1 MLALVLLMAWAA
13 PFLPLAMKPLRR
25 HPDPGVRRVGGV
37 LAMLAL
43 WLTFD
48 LSAMATWGEFLREP
62 SMFKPAL
69 LAVAAFQAPLAWL
82 AARVASAAEA

>member
-1 MLALVLLMAWAA
+1 
-13 PFLPLAMKPLRR
+13 MKPLRR

-37 LAMLAL
+37 LAMLAR

-48 LSAMATWGEFLREP
+48 LSAMATWGELLREP

-69 LAVAAFQAPLAWL
+69 LALAAFQAPLAWL
-82 AARVASAAEA
+82 AARVAFAEEA